1 MDNES
6 KKPCAPV
13 EEEGRDYDALGLFR
27 REGDNETLMAA
38 MGLWEFLP
46 AWMAAIWICA
56 AVCVYVIA
64 RWGPRGMLR
73 WYPWYAIAI

>member
-13 EEEGRDYDALGLFR
+13 EEESRDYDALGLFR

-38 MGLWEFLP
+38 MGLWEP
-46 AWMAAIWICA
+46 ENIG
-56 AVCVYVIA
+56 YG
-64 RWGPRGMLR
+64 R
-73 WYPWYAIAI
+73 